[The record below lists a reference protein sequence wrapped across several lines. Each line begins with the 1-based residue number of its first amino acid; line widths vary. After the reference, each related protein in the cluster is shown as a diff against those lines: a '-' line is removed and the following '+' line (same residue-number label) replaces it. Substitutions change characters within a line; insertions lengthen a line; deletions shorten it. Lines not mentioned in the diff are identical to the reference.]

1 MEASPR
7 MQLTCHGGYEPVS
20 CLRLASM
27 SENTATAVSIRGMP
41 RDWKLDMGA
50 ESERPRWLWQNAA

>member
-1 MEASPR
+1 
-7 MQLTCHGGYEPVS
+7 MQLTCHGEYEPVS

-41 RDWKLDMGA
+41 REWKLDMGA
-50 ESERPRWLWQNAA
+50 ESERLRSLWQNAA